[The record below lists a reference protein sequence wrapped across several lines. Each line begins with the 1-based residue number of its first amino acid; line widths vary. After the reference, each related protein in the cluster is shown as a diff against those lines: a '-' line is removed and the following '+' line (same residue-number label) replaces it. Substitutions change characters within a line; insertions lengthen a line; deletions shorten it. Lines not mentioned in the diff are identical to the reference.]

1 MNKALVLDGKAL
13 AKELEQEFALR
24 VAAVADKTGIIPTL
38 ALILVGDSEENAAYV
53 QMKINA
59 CKRVGMR
66 AIRVEL
72 PNEYTTE
79 QVIAKIHAL
88 NNDMT
93 VSGIL
98 LQHPVPKHVDEQL
111 CFDAIALTKD
121 SDGVSTSS
129 FGGMTM
135 MSNAFVNAAPLGI
148 MKLINHYNLDMT
160 GKEAVVIGRSPILG
174 KPIAMLLLNANA
186 TVTICHSK
194 TKNLSDIVKRADIV
208 VAAVGKPKF
217 VKADWIKEGAILID
231 TGYNAG
237 GIGDIDLDHAIE
249 KASAY
254 TPVPGGVG
262 PLTISMLL
270 EQTIS
275 AAERKAELNQE

>member
-1 MNKALVLDGKAL
+1 MHQPLILDGKAL
-13 AKELEQEFALR
+13 SKSLEQEFAVR

-38 ALILVGDSEENAAYV
+38 ALILVGDNEENAAYV

-59 CKRVGMR
+59 CKRVGIR

-72 PNEYTTE
+72 PDESTTE
-79 QVIAKIHAL
+79 DVIAKIHAL

-111 CFDAIALTKD
+111 CFDSIALAKD
-121 SDGVSTSS
+121 SDGVSASS

-135 MSNAFVNAAPLGI
+135 MSEAFVNAAPLGI
-148 MKLINHYNLDMT
+148 MKLLNHYHIDVT

-174 KPIAMLLLNANA
+174 KPIAMLLLNADA

-194 TKNLSDIVKRADIV
+194 TNHLDEIVKRADIV

-217 VKADWIKEGAILID
+217 IKAEWIKDGAVLID
-231 TGYNAG
+231 TGYNPG
-237 GIGDIDLDHAIE
+237 PVGDIDLENAIQ
-249 KASAY
+249 KSSAY

-270 EQTIS
+270 EQTIE
-275 AAERKAELNQE
+275 AAERKAGIKVL